1 MTDKEDCCVSGNC
14 CGGSDVDSQSEH
26 LTCNDKSDDQT
37 SDCGGEDCCSP
48 NADTGKRTGLDEAQ
62 DAMSDICCDAE
73 GICGSANTTHV
84 GGGVN
89 ANPVQRCGEVVIA
102 KQINVEVREAPC
114 AKACCPTTNNNG
126 STLASETQGSDK
138 CSTGPPAKPSD
149 GCCSSSGPVGAIA
162 TTGCQELAKATG
174 AENQDCCGNRSTTS
188 PLEVDEQDS
197 QCEEGCCDDD
207 SDESAIVE
215 PLGTTKVA
223 EEKGCCATETKGAGG
238 CCGLKKPKAKPVK
251 VMKADNS
258 CACCMKTLLN
268 QSATCELRYG
278 HREPQLI
285 LDILSSSDADIE
297 GQRAPVRAQTML
309 LGLPRGVLSAISN
322 GSAGDCFH
330 LLRYRLLRRNL
341 PSRVRIRLLSSRQ
354 SLSDRS

>member
-1 MTDKEDCCVSGNC
+1 
-14 CGGSDVDSQSEH
+14 
-26 LTCNDKSDDQT
+26 
-37 SDCGGEDCCSP
+37 
-48 NADTGKRTGLDEAQ
+48 
-62 DAMSDICCDAE
+62 
-73 GICGSANTTHV
+73 
-84 GGGVN
+84 
-89 ANPVQRCGEVVIA
+89 
-102 KQINVEVREAPC
+102 
-114 AKACCPTTNNNG
+114 
-126 STLASETQGSDK
+126 
-138 CSTGPPAKPSD
+138 
-149 GCCSSSGPVGAIA
+149 
-162 TTGCQELAKATG
+162 
-174 AENQDCCGNRSTTS
+174 
-188 PLEVDEQDS
+188 
-197 QCEEGCCDDD
+197 
-207 SDESAIVE
+207 
-215 PLGTTKVA
+215 
-223 EEKGCCATETKGAGG
+223 
-238 CCGLKKPKAKPVK
+238 

-285 LDILSSSDADIE
+285 LDILSSSDAEIE